1 MAAPIGSRHWMDA
14 VDSDGWRQA
23 GATGTM
29 LSHGQMTVAASV
41 DTDTIGGQ

>member
-29 LSHGQMTVAASV
+29 LSHVRKLSRGNQQDSTSN
-41 DTDTIGGQ
+41 DE